1 MKRAWSHARRRLR
14 PIGRLGR
21 SLPQGPWPFSAE
33 LPEPANHLC
42 QECVD
47 LGDRWVHLRLGLEC
61 GHIGCCDS
69 SKNRHATAHY
79 RHTGHRLIRG
89 IEPGE
94 RWVWCFEDEP
104 AIQL

>member
-1 MKRAWSHARRRLR
+1 
-14 PIGRLGR
+14 
-21 SLPQGPWPFSAE
+21 
-33 LPEPANHLC
+33 
-42 QECVD
+42 
-47 LGDRWVHLRLGLEC
+47 VHLRLCLEC

-79 RHTGHRLIRG
+79 RLTGHRLIRG

-94 RWVWCFEDEP
+94 RWVWCFEDEQ

>member
-1 MKRAWSHARRRLR
+1 MGPCPDALPLMAPSGRRPCEHLAA
-14 PIGRLGR
+14 IT
-21 SLPQGPWPFSAE
+21 E
-33 LPEPANHLC
+33 LPEPANHVC
-42 QECVD
+42 QDCVD
-47 LGDRWVHLRLGLEC
+47 LGDRWVHLRLCLEC

-94 RWVWCFEDEP
+94 RWVWCFEDEQ